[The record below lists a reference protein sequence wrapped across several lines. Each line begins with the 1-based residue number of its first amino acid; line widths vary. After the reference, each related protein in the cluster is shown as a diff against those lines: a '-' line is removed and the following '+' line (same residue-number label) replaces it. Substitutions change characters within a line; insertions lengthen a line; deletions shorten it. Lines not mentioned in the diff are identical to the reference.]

1 MKYIKLFMLLA
12 VVAFMGS
19 CSDDDES
26 WNSKSGVTVSMV
38 NESMR
43 FKESVGIVKVPIKVE
58 GEANGPVS
66 VTVEV
71 KETGSNPAKENVN
84 YYITTKTIK
93 ISDNTGNVELEC
105 VDDDEINKEGDRT
118 FEISIVS
125 AKGATVGSNATTA
138 ITLRDNDSEFYE
150 KLQGSWVMNC
160 TFNKAPTKWDVKIV
174 GATDENDKDYNK
186 VLYITG
192 MIGYQWTTAK
202 LSYDYNKATG
212 KGSVAFDYLGQYN
225 FAEGVNFNG
234 LGVCNVRLFSVAG
247 NQLSEDPIYGT
258 WSDDFKNI
266 TFDEG
271 TLYGGVFDSSDA
283 HKGGWFEISNITM
296 TKK

>member
-26 WNSKSGVTVSMV
+26 WNSKSGVTVSME
-38 NESMR
+38 NKSMR

-105 VDDDEINKEGDRT
+105 VDDDKINDERT

-125 AKGATVGSNATTA
+125 AKGATVGSNTTTA
-138 ITLRDNDSEFYE
+138 VTLRDNDSEFYE

-160 TFNKAPTKWDVKIV
+160 TYNKAPTKWDVKIV

-247 NQLSEDPIYGT
+247 NQLSKDPIYGT

>member
-1 MKYIKLFMLLA
+1 
-12 VVAFMGS
+12 
-19 CSDDDES
+19 
-26 WNSKSGVTVSMV
+26 
-38 NESMR
+38 MR
-43 FKESVGIVKVPIKVE
+43 FKESVGLVKVPIKVE

-71 KETGSNPAKENVN
+71 KETGSNPAKENVH

-105 VDDDEINKEGDRT
+105 VDDDKINDDRT

-138 ITLRDNDSEFYE
+138 VTLRDNDTEFYE

-160 TFNKAPTKWDVKIV
+160 TFNDAPTKWDVKIV

-192 MIGYQWTTAK
+192 MLGYQWTTAK
-202 LSYDYNKATG
+202 LSYDFDKATG

-225 FAEGVNFNG
+225 FAEGVNFTG
-234 LGVCNVRLFSVAG
+234 LGVCNVQLFNLDG
-247 NQLSEDPIYGT
+247 KNLTDTPIYGS
-258 WSDDFKNI
+258 WSADFKTI
-266 TFDEG
+266 TFGEG
-271 TLYGGVFDSSDA
+271 TLFGAVIDSNGEV
-283 HKGGWFEISNITM
+283 KGGWFDVKNITL

>member
-26 WNSKSGVTVSMV
+26 WNSKSGVTVSME
-38 NESMR
+38 NKSMR

-105 VDDDEINKEGDRT
+105 VDDDKINDERT

-138 ITLRDNDSEFYE
+138 VTLRDNDSEFYE

-160 TFNKAPTKWDVKIV
+160 TYNKAPTKWDVKIV

>member
-71 KETGSNPAKENVN
+71 KETGSNPAKENVH

-105 VDDDEINKEGDRT
+105 VDDDKINDDRT

-138 ITLRDNDSEFYE
+138 VTLRDNDTEFYE

-160 TFNKAPTKWDVKIV
+160 TFNDAPTKWDVKIV
-174 GATDENDKDYNK
+174 GATDEEDKDYNK

-192 MIGYQWTTAK
+192 MLGYQWTTAK
-202 LSYDYNKATG
+202 LSYDFDKATG

-234 LGVCNVRLFSVAG
+234 LGVCNVQLFNLDG
-247 NQLSEDPIYGT
+247 KNLTDTPIYGS
-258 WSDDFKNI
+258 WSADFNTI
-266 TFDEG
+266 TFGEG
-271 TLYGGVFDSSDA
+271 TLFGAVIDSSGEV
-283 HKGGWFEISNITM
+283 KGGWFDVKNITL

>member
-26 WNSKSGVTVSMV
+26 WNSKSGVTVSME
-38 NESMR
+38 NKSMR
-43 FKESVGIVKVPIKVE
+43 FKESVGIVKVPIKVD

-105 VDDDEINKEGDRT
+105 VDDDKINDERT

-138 ITLRDNDSEFYE
+138 VTLRDNDSEFYE